1 MDYALIAFGLV
12 LLIAGG
18 EFLVRGA
25 SSTALRLGMS
35 PLLVGLT
42 LVGFG
47 TSAPELVTSVQASLL
62 GSPGIAIGNI
72 VGSNIAN
79 VLLIL
84 GLAAAVAPITVGEA
98 ALVRD
103 GVIVVVTAAVF
114 CAVGLLLPFDRPI
127 GAVFLAGLTGYL
139 AYAYRQE
146 KAGASTGHTAA
157 FDKLQAHDELDDTR
171 AHGGRSRPVA
181 QSRAAAGL
189 PLAVAIFGLFA
200 IILGARLLVEGATS
214 LARHAGVSDTVVGL
228 TIVAI
233 GTSLPELVTCLIAAL
248 RRHGDVALGA
258 VLGSN
263 IYNTL
268 GIGGT
273 TALIAPTVIP
283 KEIARFDSLI
293 MLTASCALMV
303 FAWTGRRIGRA
314 EGIALLATYVTYL
327 IAVWPNAGPG

>member
-1 MDYALIAFGLV
+1 MDYALIAGGLV

-25 SSTALRLGMS
+25 STTAVRLGMS

-84 GLAAAVAPITVGEA
+84 GLAAAVAPITVGQA

-103 GVIVVVTAAVF
+103 GVFVVVTAALF
-114 CAVGLLLPFDRPI
+114 CGVGLLLPFGRVI
-127 GAVFLAGLTGYL
+127 GTVFLAGLAGYL

-146 KAGASTGHTAA
+146 RAGPSAGHTAA
-157 FDKLQAHDELDDTR
+157 FDKLR
-171 AHGGRSRPVA
+171 AHEEIEKQGRTDKP
-181 QSRAAAGL
+181 QSSSTQNIAAGPAL
-189 PLAVAIFGLFA
+189 AMAVAGLIA
-200 IILGARLLVEGATS
+200 IIVGARLLVEGATS
-214 LARHAGVSDTVVGL
+214 LARHAGVPDTVIGL

-233 GTSLPELVTCLIAAL
+233 GTSLPELVTCLIAAV
-248 RRHGDVALGA
+248 RRHGDVALGS

-263 IYNTL
+263 IYNIL
-268 GIGGT
+268 GIGGV
-273 TALIAPTVIP
+273 TALVAPTVIP
-283 KEIARFDSLI
+283 REIVRFDSLV
-293 MLTASCALMV
+293 MLLASLALMV
-303 FAWTGRRIGRA
+303 FAWTGRRIGRV
-314 EGIALLATYVTYL
+314 EGIALLATYVTYV
-327 IAVWPNAGPG
+327 IAIWPEARPV